1 MKIICLFEFT
11 ISVKIFFKLCAKLFK
26 SLYLPP
32 PVLLNNIKYITFS
45 YIKNK

>member
-11 ISVKIFFKLCAKLFK
+11 ISVKIFFKLCAKLLK
-26 SLYLPP
+26 SLYLP

-45 YIKNK
+45 YIKNI